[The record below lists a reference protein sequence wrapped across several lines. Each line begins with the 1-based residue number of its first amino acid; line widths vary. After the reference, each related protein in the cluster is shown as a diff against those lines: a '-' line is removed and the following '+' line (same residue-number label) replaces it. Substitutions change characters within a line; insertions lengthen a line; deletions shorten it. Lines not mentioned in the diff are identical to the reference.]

1 MLHGD
6 GGTHATAIKAMSPAQ
21 LVAISDPQDSKR
33 LNTSVPTALVT
44 VDGGNGYWHPQ
55 PDDDPMGM
63 VVNELIPLCQAKGL
77 GAPERGLGLMGI
89 SMGGYGALAIAEHY
103 PKLARAVAAIS
114 PAIWTQYA
122 QAQAVNSGAYTNAA
136 EFDAYNVVTHAAALA
151 DLAVLV
157 TSGVDDPF
165 HSGVEAFAKVAPGT
179 TSVLVSPGCHSD
191 PFFVA
196 SEPLALAFLSKHFS
210 KPHH

>member
-6 GGTHATAIKAMSPAQ
+6 GGTHKTAIKGMSPAQ
-21 LVAISDPQDSKR
+21 LVAILDPKDSKR

-44 VDGGNGYWHPQ
+44 VDGGNGYWHPH

-77 GAPERGLGLMGI
+77 GGPNHGLGLMGI
-89 SMGGYGALAIAEHY
+89 SMGGYGAIAIAEHH

-114 PAIWTQYA
+114 PAIWTEYA
-122 QAQAVNSGAYTNAA
+122 QAQGVNSGAFTNAK
-136 EFDAYNVVTHAAALA
+136 EFDSYNAVTHVAALA
-151 DLAVLV
+151 DLPVLV

-165 HSGVEAFAKVAPGT
+165 HPGVDALAKVAPAA
-179 TSVLVSPGCHSD
+179 TSVVVSPGCHTD

-196 SEPLALAFLSKHFS
+196 SEPAALFFLSKHFS
-210 KPHH
+210 GAHF